1 MGRVCVSMFPLG
13 LLLAAG
19 CAPVVDAKFS
29 DIEVTRPDIPIPPAG
44 PGGTSSLPV
53 TFSFDSTFLGA
64 NSNLEAQSQIV
75 AVDMNK
81 LSLTAKTGVTDLSFI
96 RTLHALAYVPLK
108 NSYLLSGQSSRQV
121 EIADY
126 ERRSDTEV
134 GPTFSV
140 PLPEPVDIL
149 SLMQPSSLDQRK
161 IVVVVS
167 LGGQLPNQNW
177 TIDVS
182 MSISVELKQ

>member
-1 MGRVCVSMFPLG
+1 MGQVRPSLFALG
-13 LLLAAG
+13 LLLVG

-44 PGGTSSLPV
+44 PGAITLPPV
-53 TFSFDSTFLGA
+53 TFSFDSTLLGA
-64 NSNLEAQSQIV
+64 NSNLEAQSQII
-75 AVDMNK
+75 AVDMHK
-81 LSLTAKTGVTDLSFI
+81 LSLTAKSGVTDLSFI
-96 RTLHALAYVPLK
+96 QTLHALAFVPLK
-108 NSYLLSGQSSRQV
+108 NSSFQTGQSSRQV

-126 ERRSDTEV
+126 ERRDDKPV
-134 GPTFSV
+134 GPIFTV
-140 PLPEPVDIL
+140 PLPEPVNIL
-149 SLMQPSSLDQRK
+149 PLLQPSSLDQRK

-167 LGGQLPNQNW
+167 LSGQMPNQNW